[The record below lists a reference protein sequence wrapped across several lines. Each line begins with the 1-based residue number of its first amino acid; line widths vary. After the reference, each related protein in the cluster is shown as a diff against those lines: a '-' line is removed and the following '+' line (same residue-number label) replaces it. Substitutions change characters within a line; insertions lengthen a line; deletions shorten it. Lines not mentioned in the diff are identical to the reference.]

1 MEEPASFL
9 STIQVG
15 ITLAGFLGSAFAADN
30 FSEYLVRWIYDD
42 IGFRGL
48 PEKALDTI
56 SVIIITIILSYFTLI
71 FGELVPKRIAM
82 QKSME
87 VAKFSSGVISGV
99 AVVMRPVIWFLSF
112 STNTVLRILHMK
124 TEAEEESVTEEE
136 IRMMVDLGGEK
147 GTIDHEEQEW
157 IQNVFRFDDI
167 SVRDAMTRE
176 PDVVA
181 FSLKET
187 EENILN
193 TIRESGL
200 SRYPVYEEDIND
212 VVGILNARDYL
223 LSRNGDSSAGLQEL
237 LREPYF
243 VPDTIHADDLFR
255 DMQKNKIHIAIVID
269 EYGQTAGIITMED
282 LLEEIVGNIYDEF
295 DPALPPE
302 MVRLEDNLWRVSGSV
317 DIEDLAQELDID
329 LPEDTDYDTVG
340 GMIFSCLRSIPADG
354 SQFDVQVNGLAVHVE
369 LLEDQRVE
377 TAIISKIMPEST
389 TEEKGRQ
396 NESGKI
402 SKNVKTPIQPGMF
415 GLFFED
421 INYAADG
428 GLYAEMLEN
437 RNFEFQESTGYYD
450 HYSQDFDGLYGW
462 SACRGQGKLTLDTQ
476 KPQNEVNPH
485 YLHFTAMAAGDGFTN
500 KAYDGIC
507 LNKGENYR
515 VSFWARTSAFG
526 GKVLVHVEKDGQ
538 LYTDQAEIAGLTGEW
553 KNMSLR

>member
-1 MEEPASFL
+1 
-9 STIQVG
+9 
-15 ITLAGFLGSAFAADN
+15 
-30 FSEYLVRWIYDD
+30 
-42 IGFRGL
+42 
-48 PEKALDTI
+48 
-56 SVIIITIILSYFTLI
+56 
-71 FGELVPKRIAM
+71 M

-147 GTIDHEEQEW
+147 GTIDQEEQEW

-223 LSRNGDSSAGLQEL
+223 LSRNGNSSAGLQEL

-389 TEEKGRQ
+389 TEEKGKQ
-396 NESGKI
+396 NESGK
-402 SKNVKTPIQPGMF
+402 NQ
-415 GLFFED
+415 
-421 INYAADG
+421 
-428 GLYAEMLEN
+428 
-437 RNFEFQESTGYYD
+437 
-450 HYSQDFDGLYGW
+450 
-462 SACRGQGKLTLDTQ
+462 
-476 KPQNEVNPH
+476 
-485 YLHFTAMAAGDGFTN
+485 
-500 KAYDGIC
+500 
-507 LNKGENYR
+507 
-515 VSFWARTSAFG
+515 
-526 GKVLVHVEKDGQ
+526 
-538 LYTDQAEIAGLTGEW
+538 
-553 KNMSLR
+553 